1 MGPGSP
7 SGPVGEGVIHGD
19 AGHEDERPDE
29 YNSDIASCIGSENDG
44 EGTEVKRPTIADI
57 AKRAG
62 VSKGAVSFA
71 LNGQSGVSA
80 GTRERVL
87 AIAEE
92 IGWSPNSVARTLS
105 GAASHTIGMALR
117 RPARILGVE
126 PFFMELISGVE
137 LELSAHSYALTLQ
150 VVADQE
156 AEVALYRRW
165 GRERRV
171 DGVLVCD
178 LRVDDPRVQV
188 LEELEL
194 ATVVIGSHTGAGR
207 LVSLGSDDAGSV
219 VEAIEYLATL
229 GHRQIARVGGLAE
242 LLHTVQRSAAFDEAC
257 ARLEVTA
264 TTIVTDYSGE
274 DGARATR
281 RLLSSAPR
289 PTAIVYDNDVMAVAG
304 LAVAHEMGFQVPA
317 DVSLVAWDDS
327 VLCRLVHPALTAMS
341 RDVTAYG
348 AHAARELLN
357 VIAGRPPTSTADA
370 VAHLVP
376 RGSTAPP
383 AA

>member
-1 MGPGSP
+1 
-7 SGPVGEGVIHGD
+7 VYRAENYGEGI
-19 AGHEDERPDE
+19 EL
-29 YNSDIASCIGSENDG
+29 
-44 EGTEVKRPTIADI
+44 KRPTIADI

-80 GTRERVL
+80 STRERVL

-105 GAASHTIGMALR
+105 GAPSNTIGMALR

-137 LELSAHSYALTLQ
+137 AELSTRSYALMLQ
-150 VVADQE
+150 VVADQA

-165 GRERRV
+165 GSERRV

-178 LRVDDPRVQV
+178 LRVNDPRIPE
-188 LEELEL
+188 LEELGL
-194 ATVVIGSHTGAGR
+194 ATVVIGSSAGAGS
-207 LVSLGSDDAGSV
+207 LISLGSDDAGSV
-219 VEAIEYLATL
+219 VEAIEYLVTL

-242 LLHTVQRSAAFDEAC
+242 LLHTVERSAAFEAAC
-257 ARLEVTA
+257 RRLGVTSA
-264 TTIVTDYSGE
+264 TTVLTDYSGE

-281 RLLSSAPR
+281 RLLSSGER
-289 PTAIVYDNDVMAVAG
+289 PTAIIYDNDVMAVAG
-304 LAVAHEMGFQVPA
+304 LAVAHEMGFRVPA

-341 RDVTAYG
+341 RDITAYG

-357 VIAGRPPTSTADA
+357 VIAGESPTSVANS

-376 RGSTAPP
+376 RGSTAAPGTGG
-383 AA
+383 